1 MFNGDLVN
9 RLLKEQKK
17 QSVKWWL
24 LSSGKVLTY
33 QRPISR
39 GELTLTLDTLKGY
52 QNISRYQLRTS
63 FSPMKSM
70 MIKSQRI
77 QMFITSATRQSIS
90 IAVQMY

>member
-24 LSSGKVLTY
+24 LSSVRVHIY
-33 QRPISR
+33 QRPTLKV
-39 GELTLTLDTLKGY
+39 ELTLTLDTLRGY
-52 QNISRYQLRTS
+52 QNFSRYQLRTF

-70 MIKSQRI
+70 MIKS
-77 QMFITSATRQSIS
+77 
-90 IAVQMY
+90 